1 MAGESAGADLRPG
14 ELCAHEGIYK
24 VMHGGAHREPHT
36 VIVRKSEVFPRCNH
50 CGHAVRF
57 ALVKQVSEPAPTRA
71 KRVRKKSAGRS

>member
-36 VIVRKSEVFPRCNH
+36 VIVRKSEVFPRCKG
-50 CGHAVRF
+50 CGDAVRF
-57 ALVKQVSEPAPTRA
+57 ALLKQISEPAPTRA
-71 KRVRKKSAGRS
+71 KGVRKKSAGRS